1 MFLLLFSR
9 NEETSNETSDQMKE
23 RVLLV
28 CQLWCCNCSLFLNL
42 LKNLKNIIIFQK
54 KRRRRS
60 LMLYGNVVKKTWKKQ
75 WKILEEISF
84 HNQLICFLMNV
95 HAELMIERLDTIKS
109 ILPLMNQEKNETSI
123 KVLEDSIE
131 DIQWLIMV

>member
-1 MFLLLFSR
+1 
-9 NEETSNETSDQMKE
+9 
-23 RVLLV
+23 
-28 CQLWCCNCSLFLNL
+28 
-42 LKNLKNIIIFQK
+42 
-54 KRRRRS
+54 
-60 LMLYGNVVKKTWKKQ
+60 
-75 WKILEEISF
+75 
-84 HNQLICFLMNV
+84 MNV